1 MKAIIQDRYGTVDDL
16 RVAEVDPPTVGEDEV
31 LVRVRAASV
40 HPDIW
45 HMIVGRP
52 HVLRMMGAGLAGP
65 KNPIPGTDMA
75 GVVEEVGSKVRGFGP
90 GDEVF
95 GETVRGYSWSNG
107 GAYAEYVS
115 VPVEGLAHKPANV
128 GFEHAA
134 TVPTSGLIAL
144 RAISQEAKVEP
155 GDKVLVNGAGGGVG
169 AVAVQLAMAAG
180 AAVTGVDS
188 ADKLDM
194 IRSLGAEHV
203 IDYRTQDFTEAGV
216 LYDVIVDIPGNHP
229 FSKAR
234 QALAPDGTYVLIG
247 HDNFGKEG
255 QGAMGSLPHFF
266 GLMLRSPFTR
276 QLSNLDFKML
286 PKSESMAYLKELL
299 ENGQLTPVIDR
310 AFPLEKAPEAI
321 RYMMEGGNVGKVIVN
336 LSPE

>member
-1 MKAIIQDRYGTVDDL
+1 MRAIVQDRYGTVEDL
-16 RVAEVDPPTVGEDEV
+16 RVAEVGPPIVGEGEA

-40 HPDIW
+40 HPDVW
-45 HMIVGRP
+45 HMVVGRP
-52 HVLRMMGAGLAGP
+52 YVLRMMGAGFRRP

-75 GVVEEVGSKVRGFGP
+75 GVVEAVGSGVTAFRP

-115 VPVEGLAHKPANV
+115 VPVEGLAHKPAGI

-134 TVPTSGLIAL
+134 AVPTSGLIAL
-144 RAISQEAKVEP
+144 RAIKHEAKVEH

-169 AVAVQLAMAAG
+169 ATAVQLAKAAG

-194 IRSLGAEHV
+194 IRTLGAEHV

-229 FSKAR
+229 FSSAR
-234 QALAPDGTYVLIG
+234 RALAPDGTYVLIG
-247 HDNFGKEG
+247 HANFGRDG
-255 QGAMGSLPHFF
+255 QGTMGSLPQFF
-266 GLMLRSPFTR
+266 GLLVRAPFTK
-276 QLSNLDFKML
+276 QLANLDFKML
-286 PKSESMAYLKELL
+286 PKGESMAYLKELL
-299 ENGQLTPVIDR
+299 ENGQLTPVIDGT
-310 AFPLEKAPEAI
+310 FPLEKVPEAI
-321 RYMMEGGNVGKVIVN
+321 RYLESGTAKGKIIIT
-336 LSPE
+336 P